1 MRISV
6 GSLPQSLNE
15 EALKKMFAEF
25 GTVEDVLI
33 KRDKKT
39 QTSLGYGHVDM
50 PDDAGKKAIEK
61 LNGKEIEDK
70 KIVVVDA
77 AQLHNDGKDKNYEK
91 PATNSKIHGSKFTGG
106 GFSGG
111 SVRKSGG
118 GGRGK

>member
-15 EALKKMFAEF
+15 EALKKLFAEF
-25 GTVEDVLI
+25 GTVEEVVI

-50 PDDAGKKAIEK
+50 PDDEGKKAIEK
-61 LNGKEIEDK
+61 LNGKELEDK

-77 AQLHNDGKDKNYEK
+77 SQLHNDGKDKNYEK
-91 PATNSKIHGSKFTGG
+91 PVANSKIHGSKFTGG
-106 GFSGG
+106 GFSGSG
-111 SVRKSGG
+111 VRKSGG

>member
-6 GSLPQSLNE
+6 GSLPQTLNE

-25 GTVEDVLI
+25 GSVEEVVI

-70 KIVVVDA
+70 KIAVVDA
-77 AQLHNDGKDKNYEK
+77 AQLQNEGKDKNWDK
-91 PATNSKIHGSKFTGG
+91 PVTNSKIHGTKFTGG
-106 GFSGG
+106 GFTGG
-111 SVRKSGG
+111 GVRKSGG

>member
-6 GSLPQSLNE
+6 GSLPQTLNE
-15 EALKKMFAEF
+15 EALKKLFAEF
-25 GTVEDVLI
+25 GNVEEVVI

-70 KIVVVDA
+70 KIAVVDA
-77 AQLHNDGKDKNYEK
+77 AQLHNEGKDKNWDK
-91 PATNSKIHGSKFTGG
+91 PVTNSKIHGTKFTGG
-106 GFSGG
+106 GFTGG
-111 SVRKSGG
+111 GVRKSGG